1 MNTSSKQ
8 LKLGVPPFRATPETV
23 SQIMTT
29 TLITLLLPAG
39 VAVFFFG
46 SRALNLMVIG
56 LVAALATEMIC
67 SRIRQDLSLGSTVHS
82 LVIGL
87 LLVLMLPAHCAGYVA
102 MTGAVVAVA
111 LGKHV
116 FGGLGHYLWH
126 PALIGR
132 VILELFFHDQLA
144 LSANS
149 PLAGLRH
156 FDKLFIENGVV
167 QFGQYFLEYLPSLD
181 KCMLGNVGGGLGEVN
196 GVIVILAGL
205 FLIYRGYLHWQLPA
219 VFIASAYITVAFC
232 PIFPMDLATG
242 EHQAVYIP
250 FMASGWD
257 VGFTYANYHLFSG
270 GLLLSAFLL
279 SADMTS
285 RPIVVRGQIL
295 YAGCAG
301 VLAII
306 LRYYSPIGIPSY
318 VAILAMQTLIP
329 FIDRMTRPSGRK

>member
-8 LKLGVPPFRATPETV
+8 LKLDVPPFRATPETV

-39 VAVFFFG
+39 VAVYFFG
-46 SRALNLMVIG
+46 WPALSLMAIG
-56 LVAALATEMIC
+56 LVTALATEMTC
-67 SRIRQDLSLGSTVHS
+67 SWIRHDISLGSVIHS
-82 LVIGL
+82 VIIGL
-87 LLVLMLPAHCAGYVA
+87 LLVFMLPAQCAVYMAIIGV
-102 MTGAVVAVA
+102 VVAVA

-132 VILELFFHDQLA
+132 VILELFFYGQIA
-144 LSANS
+144 ITANS

-156 FDKLFIENGVV
+156 FNKLVIEKGVV

-219 VFIASAYITVAFC
+219 VFIVSAYITVAFC
-232 PIFPMDLATG
+232 PIFPTDLATG
-242 EHQAVYIP
+242 EQQAVYIP

-285 RPIVVRGQIL
+285 RPIMVRGQIF

-306 LRYYSPIGIPSY
+306 LRYYSTIGIPSY
-318 VAILAMQTLIP
+318 AALLVMQTLIP
-329 FIDRMTRPSGRK
+329 FIDRVTRPSGRK